1 MQIGLGI
8 SPTQPMVP
16 AALSGPAD
24 GLVWDTAA
32 DYLMVDGTDFLIW
45 Q

>member
-8 SPTQPMVP
+8 SPTVPQGP
-16 AALSGPAD
+16 AAPSGPAN

-32 DYLMVDGTDFLIW
+32 DYLTVDGTDYIIW